1 MFHGYRRKV
10 HIEFPNDKVSIFI
23 NRFGK
28 DVTIRPA
35 ENSRSF
41 VAVDVA
47 VSQQFFGWVFGL
59 GADVKIT
66 SPEDVVADYKKQIEE
81 QLKGYCGE

>member
-1 MFHGYRRKV
+1 MK
-10 HIEFPNDKVSIFI
+10 
-23 NRFGK
+23 
-28 DVTIRPA
+28 T
-35 ENSRSF
+35 F

-66 SPEDVVADYKKQIEE
+66 CPEDVVADYKKQIEE